1 MLGGNKQIQNNEL
14 QIMILTGVTP
24 LSRKGNNILLQRKM
38 VPWL

>member
-14 QIMILTGVTP
+14 QIMILIGVTP
-24 LSRKGNNILLQRKM
+24 LSRKGNNILLQRTM

>member
-14 QIMILTGVTP
+14 QIMILIGVTP
-24 LSRKGNNILLQRKM
+24 LSRKDNHILLQRKM